1 MRPSN
6 TDLRIKVPLASV
18 LAELLICT
26 LAGKLCRLSVNLIPE
41 LIRCHLDDSVLEQNV
56 ILRRYRQM
64 VEILI
69 LASYFPG
76 LLEKWGTRRY
86 SEFLGNVHTWK
97 ISKFRIFVRLER
109 LRKFRIDQPSVMDR
123 LNSNFWNIACWQY
136 YAISFPCQ
144 PRSYREFGI
153 LTPGILAAAGYGRYS
168 ILLVVSVGSIGKER
182 IASCNGLP

>member
-26 LAGKLCRLSVNLIPE
+26 LAGKLSRLYLVSIPE
-41 LIRCHLDDSVLEQNV
+41 LIRCHLNDSVLEQNV
-56 ILRRYRQM
+56 IFRQYRPM

-76 LLEKWGTRRY
+76 LLEKWRTRRY

-97 ISKFRIFVRLER
+97 ISKFRIFVRIER

-123 LNSNFWNIACWQY
+123 LNSNFWK
-136 YAISFPCQ
+136 
-144 PRSYREFGI
+144 YR
-153 LTPGILAAAGYGRYS
+153 
-168 ILLVVSVGSIGKER
+168 LLVVLRHIVSVPAAILQR
-182 IASCNGLP
+182 I

>member
-1 MRPSN
+1 MSGSVPTCVGCLSLRPSN

-86 SEFLGNVHTWK
+86 FEFLGNVHTWK
-97 ISKFRIFVRLER
+97 ISKFRISVRLER
-109 LRKFRIDQPSVMDR
+109 LRKVSNRSAKYHGSTEFELLEYR
-123 LNSNFWNIACWQY
+123 L
-136 YAISFPCQ
+136 
-144 PRSYREFGI
+144 
-153 LTPGILAAAGYGRYS
+153 LAVLCH
-168 ILLVVSVGSIGKER
+168 IVSVPAAILQR
-182 IASCNGLP
+182 I

>member
-26 LAGKLCRLSVNLIPE
+26 RPEKLCRLSVNLIPG
-41 LIRCHLDDSVLEQNV
+41 LIRCHLNDSVLEQNV
-56 ILRRYRQM
+56 IFRQYRPM

-76 LLEKWGTRRY
+76 LLEKWRTRRY

-97 ISKFRIFVRLER
+97 ISKFQIFVRIER
-109 LRKFRIDQPSVMDR
+109 FRKFRIDQPSVMDR
-123 LNSNFWNIACWQY
+123 LNSNFWNIAYWQY
-136 YAISFPCQ
+136 YAISFSVPAA
-144 PRSYREFGI
+144 I
-153 LTPGILAAAGYGRYS
+153 LQ
-168 ILLVVSVGSIGKER
+168 R
-182 IASCNGLP
+182 I